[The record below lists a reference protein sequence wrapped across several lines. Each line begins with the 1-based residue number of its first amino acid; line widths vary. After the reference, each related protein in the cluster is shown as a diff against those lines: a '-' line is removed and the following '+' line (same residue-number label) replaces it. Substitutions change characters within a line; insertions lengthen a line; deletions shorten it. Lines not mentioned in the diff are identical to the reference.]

1 VRRLRRFIDLKTM
14 GGVNELTP
22 TTKAGALGLSF
33 VTSAP
38 VSFSTE
44 VENVLKTLG
53 DIGNRWLPQTT
64 CALCQIFRRPPA
76 AVATSRAD
84 YRK

>member
-1 VRRLRRFIDLKTM
+1 MVAEGHADRRGSRLH
-14 GGVNELTP
+14 
-22 TTKAGALGLSF
+22 A
-33 VTSAP
+33 
-38 VSFSTE
+38 
-44 VENVLKTLG
+44 LG